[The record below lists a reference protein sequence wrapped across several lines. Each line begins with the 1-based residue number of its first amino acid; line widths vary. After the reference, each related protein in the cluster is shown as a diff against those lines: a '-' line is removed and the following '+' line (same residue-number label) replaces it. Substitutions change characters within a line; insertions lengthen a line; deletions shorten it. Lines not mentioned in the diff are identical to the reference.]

1 MVISTSGC
9 GLPQDEEEA
18 PPKSLSS
25 SMMSTTAQKNAS
37 VSLSSTLKKKIDA
50 VTIYK
55 LMCMTQLLR
64 WVYGSVLVSWEPVNM
79 RSPMIAICGGRSERD
94 RGVEQ

>member
-9 GLPQDEEEA
+9 GLPQDEQEA

-37 VSLSSTLKKKIDA
+37 VSLSSTLKKKNA

-55 LMCMTQLLR
+55 LM
-64 WVYGSVLVSWEPVNM
+64 YESIIM
-79 RSPMIAICGGRSERD
+79 RFPMIAICGGRSERD